1 MHHPHT
7 SSPLHFTPPG
17 PRYPNVPW
25 PSSLPSE
32 PPGVVASEPVPSR
45 ADTVLM
51 FVHTGSS
58 LMKARARD
66 GVALAAGFGHEAHAR
81 TGDLVGVHLLFRVH
95 ALTVA
100 DAGVIERAQPVHMHR
115 TARVHQVAHYDAQ
128 GLNGGLGVG
137 DADGRHAGDVLA
149 QFVHLYGRTH
159 GDGLRVPLLGQLLVN
174 CFEYR
179 HRCKNLS

>member
-1 MHHPHT
+1 MCASPAHT
-7 SSPLHFTPPG
+7 LSSSFYAFGASLSERPLA
-17 PRYPNVPW
+17 V
-25 PSSLPSE
+25 
-32 PPGVVASEPVPSR
+32 VVAIR
-45 ADTVLM
+45 AAGRGGVR
-51 FVHTGSS
+51 
-58 LMKARARD
+58 ARAVEGGHGLDVRPHQVVADEGARD